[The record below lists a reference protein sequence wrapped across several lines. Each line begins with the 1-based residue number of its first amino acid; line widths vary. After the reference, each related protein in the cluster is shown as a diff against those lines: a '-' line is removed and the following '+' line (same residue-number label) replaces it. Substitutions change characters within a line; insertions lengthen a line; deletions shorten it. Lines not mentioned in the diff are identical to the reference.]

1 MSDDSEAVGSL
12 GEKTLD
18 TESSSHDGGAEL
30 GQPFVLTV
38 VDGASRGTS
47 RTIDPAE
54 PNKVLVG
61 SSPACELR
69 LEDEAVSRRHVAL
82 EPVGQRLRLRDLGSA
97 NGTEVD
103 GVIVLEAMLRG
114 GETLR
119 LGQSSIR
126 CERSKA
132 DTPKGLPSRDSRF
145 GTVLGRSRVM
155 RRLYPLCERLAATE
169 VPVVIE
175 GETGT
180 GKELLAES
188 LHQQGTR
195 AAGPFVVFD
204 CSAVAPELIEEELF
218 GRERGTVTGDV
229 TVTAGAFEHAHGGT
243 LFIDEVAELPLELQ
257 PKLLRAIERPEIT
270 RVGTANSTPVDV
282 RILASTR
289 RDLDRMVQSG
299 RFRDDLFHRLA
310 VTRIELPPLRA
321 RKGDV
326 GMLAN
331 HFWNELGG
339 ARGALPT
346 KLLEQWADDDWP
358 GNVRE
363 LRNTVVR
370 RLALGDLIEEP
381 GRTMEGDEM
390 GLSLGSSRHA
400 IHTVSPAGDPIA
412 AILAMDLPLADA
424 RARIVQEFEH
434 RYVERILALHDNNVT
449 RAAAAAGVARR
460 HLQRLKARFK
470 GD

>member
-1 MSDDSEAVGSL
+1 MSDDSDPRVPPGEASL
-12 GEKTLD
+12 ETVVQQSDGT
-18 TESSSHDGGAEL
+18 TEFGY
-30 GQPFVLTV
+30 PFVLTV
-38 VDGASRGTS
+38 VDGPGRGES
-47 RTIDPAE
+47 YAIDPAE

-61 SSPACELR
+61 SSPACELK
-69 LEDEAVSRRHVAL
+69 LEDASVSRRHLAL
-82 EPVGQRLRLRDLGSA
+82 EPVSQRLKLRDLGSA

-103 GVIVLEAMLRG
+103 GLVVIEAMLRG

-119 LGQSSIR
+119 VGQTSIR
-126 CERSKA
+126 CERSESAK
-132 DTPKGLPSRDSRF
+132 PRGLPQASRF
-145 GTVLGRSRVM
+145 GRVLGKSRSM
-155 RRLYPLCERLAATE
+155 RRLYPLCERLAASN
-169 VPVVIE
+169 VPVIIE

-188 LHQQGTR
+188 LHQNGPR
-195 AAGPFVVFD
+195 ARGPFVVFD
-204 CSAVAPELIEEELF
+204 CGAVAPELIEEELF
-218 GRERGTVTGDV
+218 GRERGTVTGEV
-229 TVTAGAFEHAHGGT
+229 TVTAGAFEHANGGT
-243 LFIDEVAELPLELQ
+243 LFIDEIAELPLELQ

-270 RVGTANSTPVDV
+270 RVGTANATPVDV
-282 RILASTR
+282 RILSSTR
-289 RDLDRMVQSG
+289 RDLDRMVQQG

-310 VTRIELPPLRA
+310 VTRIELPPLRS
-321 RKGDV
+321 RSGDV
-326 GMLAN
+326 VMLARY
-331 HFWNELGG
+331 FWTELGG
-339 ARGALPT
+339 TPGALPK
-346 KLLEQWADDDWP
+346 KLLEQWDDDSWP

-381 GRTMEGDEM
+381 GRTLDGDEA
-390 GLSLGSSRHA
+390 GLSLGSSRQA
-400 IHTVSPAGDPIA
+400 VHTVSPAGDPIA

-460 HLQRLKARFK
+460 HLQRLKARFR